1 MAKVDKLAKMR
12 HRYTAKFIA
21 KHIPE
26 GARVLEIGGG
36 KQVSYWLLAKK
47 KYDLVT
53 VNIGAQA
60 DYVLNIEKDSLEEL
74 GEKFRY
80 VTMFEVIEHLE
91 NPMWALRNI
100 RRVMEKNALF
110 LGSTPNRFD
119 PYFFLGAKI
128 NEDHNY
134 VFDALTVKHLL
145 NKCGFK
151 PIEVKSRVF
160 PIKLSTKERLFVPI
174 DLSKLLPT
182 GRVTFW
188 VATCADS

>member
-21 KHIPE
+21 KRIPD
-26 GARVLEIGGG
+26 GARVLEIGGT
-36 KQVSYWLLAKK
+36 KQAAYWLLAKK

-53 VNIGAQA
+53 VNKVAPA
-60 DYVLNIEKDSLEEL
+60 DYELNIEKDSLEEL
-74 GEKFRY
+74 DENFRY
-80 VTMFEVIEHLE
+80 VTMFEVVEHLE

-100 RRVMEKNALF
+100 RNIMEKNALF

-119 PYFFLGAKI
+119 PYLFLGAKI

-134 VFDALTVKHLL
+134 VFDALTIKHLL
-145 NKCGFK
+145 KNCGFE

-160 PIKLSTKERLFVPI
+160 PIKLYTKERLFIPI
-174 DLSKLLPT
+174 DLSKLIPT

-188 VATCADS
+188 VATRAD

>member
-12 HRYTAKFIA
+12 HRYTAKFIS
-21 KHIPE
+21 KHLPE
-26 GARVLEIGGG
+26 GSRVLEIGG
-36 KQVSYWLLAKK
+36 KRQASYWLQAKK

-53 VNIGAQA
+53 VNIKPPA
-60 DYVLNIEKDSLEEL
+60 DYELNIEKESLEKL
-74 GEKFRY
+74 GEKFHY

-91 NPMWALRNI
+91 NPMHALRNI
-100 RRVMEKNALF
+100 HNVMEKDGVF

-119 PYFFLGAKI
+119 PYFCLGAKI

-134 VFDALTVKHLL
+134 VFDAMTIKHLL
-145 NKCGFK
+145 KKCGFR

-160 PIKLSTKERLFVPI
+160 PIKLYTKERLFIPI
-174 DLSKLLPT
+174 DLSKFIPT

-188 VATCADS
+188 KAARAN